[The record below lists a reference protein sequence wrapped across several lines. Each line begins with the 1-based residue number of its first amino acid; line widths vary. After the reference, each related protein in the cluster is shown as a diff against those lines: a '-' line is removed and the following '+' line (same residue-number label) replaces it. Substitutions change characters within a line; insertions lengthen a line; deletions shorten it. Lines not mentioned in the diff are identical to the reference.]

1 MKRTIVIGVVAIG
14 TAVALLATAAQAQR
28 GPRGGHDG
36 PPPCN
41 DPIPAERQAK
51 LLADFGDKGIDAN
64 KDGTLTCDEVRAFFQ
79 ANPQLRP
86 HRGGPGPMECT
97 DPIPAERQA
106 KLLKDFGDKG
116 IDANKDGKLTCDEV
130 KAFFQANPQLRPNRG
145 GPMECTDP
153 IPAERQA
160 ELLKRFGD
168 KGIDAN
174 KDGTLT
180 CDEVKAFFAA
190 NAPEMKGGRP
200 GKGFHG
206 GAGQMKAGPHMGKG
220 ERGPN
225 RP

>member
-64 KDGTLTCDEVRAFFQ
+64 KDGALTCDEVKAFFQ

-86 HRGGPGPMECT
+86 HRGGPPECT